1 MTAVDHASFVAE
13 AGRITGLIG
22 PNGAG
27 KTTCFNV
34 ISGLQKPN
42 QGKVRFDGRAIT
54 RLPVHRRSRRGMGRT
69 FQRLEAF
76 GSLTVRDNVRV
87 ARDIHRG
94 LLGLVRPATA
104 DVDGLLERVG
114 IAAYADERAD
124 SIPTGVARLLELA
137 RCLAGEPKLLLLDEP
152 SSGLDE
158 AETDAFGE
166 LLAELATEGR
176 AIVMVEHDMDLVMS
190 VCDDLHV
197 LDFGAVIASGPPG
210 GDPGRPQ
217 GAEGLPRLLGRAGR
231 RPRPCTGARGGRPMS
246 VPILEVVDLHA
257 AYGRIEVLRGVDL
270 RVPKGAVV
278 ALLGP
283 NGGGKSTLVKVIS
296 GQKKATSGDI
306 HLGGVH
312 VQGASTEDLARLGLC
327 TVPEGRSVFPNLTV
341 EENLTLMS
349 YAGVPAEA
357 VLDTAY
363 SYFPRLRDRR
373 HQLAGTMSGG
383 EQQMLAMSRALA
395 SDPALLLL
403 DELSM
408 GLAPLIVD
416 ELYETVAQIA
426 ESGVSILCIEQF
438 ARTALRVS
446 DYAAVMTGG
455 RIVATGEPAEI
466 MDTMSDVI
474 LGGAA

>member
-1 MTAVDHASFVAE
+1 M
-13 AGRITGLIG
+13 
-22 PNGAG
+22 
-27 KTTCFNV
+27 
-34 ISGLQKPN
+34 SG
-42 QGKVRFDGRAIT
+42 
-54 RLPVHRRSRRGMGRT
+54 
-69 FQRLEAF
+69 
-76 GSLTVRDNVRV
+76 
-87 ARDIHRG
+87 
-94 LLGLVRPATA
+94 
-104 DVDGLLERVG
+104 
-114 IAAYADERAD
+114 
-124 SIPTGVARLLELA
+124 
-137 RCLAGEPKLLLLDEP
+137 
-152 SSGLDE
+152 
-158 AETDAFGE
+158 
-166 LLAELATEGR
+166 
-176 AIVMVEHDMDLVMS
+176 
-190 VCDDLHV
+190 
-197 LDFGAVIASGPPG
+197 
-210 GDPGRPQ
+210 
-217 GAEGLPRLLGRAGR
+217 
-231 RPRPCTGARGGRPMS
+231 
-246 VPILEVVDLHA
+246 VPILEVVGLHA

-270 RVPKGAVV
+270 RVPKGAVM

-283 NGGGKSTLVKVIS
+283 NGAGKSTLVKVIS

-312 VQGASTEDLARLGLC
+312 VQDTGPEELARLGLC
-327 TVPEGRSVFPNLTV
+327 TIPEGRSVFPNLSV

-349 YAGVPAEA
+349 YAGVAADA

-363 SYFPRLRDRR
+363 SYFPRLHQRR

-455 RIVATGEPAEI
+455 RIVATGEPGEV